1 MGFLTWH
8 QCKVRQKTSGSY
20 KTRALLPH
28 EWGMHHEEKL
38 SDSGASAVTWLT
50 DPGSG
55 AVANACGRDA
65 VTAPASRL
73 LNTWVGLGPSV
84 LS

>member
-1 MGFLTWH
+1 
-8 QCKVRQKTSGSY
+8 
-20 KTRALLPH
+20 
-28 EWGMHHEEKL
+28 MHHEEKL

-65 VTAPASRL
+65 VTAPVSRL